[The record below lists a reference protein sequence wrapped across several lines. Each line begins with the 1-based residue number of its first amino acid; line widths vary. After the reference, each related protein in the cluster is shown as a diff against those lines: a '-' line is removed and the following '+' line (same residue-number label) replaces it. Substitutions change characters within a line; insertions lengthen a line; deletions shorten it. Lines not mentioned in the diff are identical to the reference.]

1 MSILDWF
8 KKEKSGIHQS
18 GEAVGIALSGGGAR
32 GFAHIG
38 VLKALHE
45 HGVEPGIV
53 SGTSMGSLVGLL
65 YAAGLSLQDIQELVK
80 REPVVRMVN
89 MAFGK
94 HGFFEMKGVRK
105 ILEEV
110 IREDDFS
117 FLKKPFFLSVSNLN
131 TGEREIKNQG
141 KLIEYVIASCS
152 VPVIFAPV
160 VIDGTTYV
168 DGGLFNNLP
177 AESIRERCG
186 FLIGVNVNPVGE
198 VPKFDGL
205 GEVAERSFS
214 LSIDQNV
221 RVSKELCDFLI
232 EPSAILNYTFWDFDK
247 VDEIVE
253 VGYQHTLEVLS
264 KSDTTV
270 PSTTRP

>member
-8 KKEKSGIHQS
+8 KKEKSGLH
-18 GEAVGIALSGGGAR
+18 GTGDAVGIALSGGGAR

-110 IREDDFS
+110 IQEDDFS
-117 FLKKPFFLSVSNLN
+117 YLKKPFFLSVANLN
-131 TGEREIKNQG
+131 TGEREIKNSG
-141 KLIEYVIASCS
+141 RLIEYVIASCS

-160 VIDGTTYV
+160 LIDGTTYV

-205 GEVAERSFS
+205 REVAERSFS

-232 EPSAILNYTFWDFDK
+232 EPLAILDYTFWDFDK

-253 VGYQHTLEVLS
+253 VGYQHTLEMLS
-264 KSDTTV
+264 KSSITV

>member
-1 MSILDWF
+1 MSLLNWF
-8 KKEKSGIHQS
+8 KKEKSDLPES
-18 GEAVGIALSGGGAR
+18 AEAIGIALSGGGAR

-38 VLKALHE
+38 VLKALHK

-65 YAAGLSLQDIQELVK
+65 YAAGLSLKEIQQLVK
-80 REPVVRMVN
+80 REPVVRMVK

-94 HGFFEMKGVRK
+94 QGFFEMKGVRK

-110 IREDDFS
+110 IQEDDFS
-117 FLKKPFFLSVSNLN
+117 YLKKPFSLSVSNLN
-131 TGEREIKNQG
+131 TGQREIISSG
-141 KLIEYVIASCS
+141 RLIEYVIASCS

-160 VIDGTTYV
+160 IIDGTTYV

-177 AESIRERCG
+177 AESIRERCS
-186 FLIGVNVNPVGE
+186 FLIGVNVNPVGK
-198 VPKFDGL
+198 VLQFDGL
-205 GEVAERSFS
+205 REVAERSFS

-221 RVSKELCDFLI
+221 RVSKELCDLLI
-232 EPSAILNYTFWDFDK
+232 EPADIRNYTFWDFDK

-253 VGYQHTLEVLS
+253 VGYHHTMDVLT
-264 KSDTTV
+264 KGDV
-270 PSTTRP
+270 MIPSSAMP